1 MRKGLGSGAVEA
13 SDAEASTAA
22 AEAAHATN
30 IAKIRAMASRRQQ
43 NLPTAL
49 LSCMLAGRIGL
60 LTAASV
66 CTRRTAYALTS
77 MADASRDRMMNEIGS
92 GGETCADGDASS
104 KIVLIRGCDPVMAQR
119 AGQMLPPML
128 GNAKITSSTN
138 DDDFFLKLEERKWD
152 VVMFAPGACRFSA
165 ARQQIP
171 GGNDRTRMWTLEDY
185 RVAVR
190 EKQGDAVPI
199 VETTE
204 ERLIVPKLR
213 ESLGLPPQ
221 CVQ

>member
-1 MRKGLGSGAVEA
+1 MLAIHVE
-13 SDAEASTAA
+13 
-22 AEAAHATN
+22 H
-30 IAKIRAMASRRQQ
+30 
-43 NLPTAL
+43 L

-128 GNAKITSSTN
+128 GNAKITSSTS

-221 CVQ
+221 

>member
-1 MRKGLGSGAVEA
+1 MGCC
-13 SDAEASTAA
+13 
-22 AEAAHATN
+22 H
-30 IAKIRAMASRRQQ
+30 
-43 NLPTAL
+43 
-49 LSCMLAGRIGL
+49 
-60 LTAASV
+60 V
-66 CTRRTAYALTS
+66 CTGA
-77 MADASRDRMMNEIGS
+77 
-92 GGETCADGDASS
+92 
-104 KIVLIRGCDPVMAQR
+104 
-119 AGQMLPPML
+119 AG
-128 GNAKITSSTN
+128 
-138 DDDFFLKLEERKWD
+138 
-152 VVMFAPGACRFSA
+152 SA

-221 CVQ
+221 